1 MESNEKA
8 MSRRE
13 RFLDQVKQRLTN
25 KVNNENI
32 NRLDLSLSCD
42 F

>member
-1 MESNEKA
+1 MESNERA

-13 RFLDQVKQRLTN
+13 QFLAQVKQRLTN
-25 KVNNENI
+25 KVNDDNI
-32 NRLDLSLSCD
+32 SILNLSMLIN